1 MIVNTTRINV
11 RPENRKELFQTILPL
26 LGPIRNEK
34 GCVTYRCYVDV
45 TDENSALLISEWEE
59 EVDWDNHLRSSDFAI
74 LRGAL
79 NVLAVSADIDFE
91 LHRNDCQNLEFSNQ
105 YAF

>member
-26 LGPIRNEK
+26 LDPIRNEK

-45 TDENSALLISEWEE
+45 TDENSALLMSEWEA
-59 EVDWDNHLRSSDFAI
+59 EVDLQNHLRSSDFAI

-79 NVLAVSADIDFE
+79 NVLAGPADIDFK
-91 LHRNDCQNLEFSNQ
+91 LLRNESRSSRLFNQ
-105 YAF
+105 DPY